1 MRVRMVVVSCLLGAC
16 ACAPEAEPALP
27 PVTPE
32 ASYPLFASEEPV
44 AAPGPSGGGGD
55 GRRARLVLQ
64 RILRG
69 AGAGRPVVCGWVD
82 PGHAE
87 ERFGAPCPR
96 WVKGLTPQDRAKLR
110 KVKVPSAAPGDG
122 AREWIVDSADLVWP
136 AGEPEALPAA
146 PYVMRL
152 KGKRWTLSG

>member
-16 ACAPEAEPALP
+16 ACASETEPALP

-32 ASYPLFASEEPV
+32 VSYPLFASEEPV
-44 AAPGPSGGGGD
+44 AAPAPSGSGG
-55 GRRARLVLQ
+55 RKARLVLQ

-69 AGAGRPVVCGWVD
+69 AGAGKPAVCGWVE
-82 PGHAE
+82 PEHAE
-87 ERFGAPCPR
+87 ERFGAPCAR
-96 WVKGLTPQDRAKLR
+96 WVKGLAPQDRAKLR
-110 KVKVPSAAPGDG
+110 KVKVPAAAPGED
-122 AREWIVDSADLVWP
+122 AREWVVDPADLVWP
-136 AGEPEALPAA
+136 AGEPETLPAA